1 VREAAV
7 RKAFDMLAGALAERA
22 IPAQRS

>member
-7 RKAFDMLAGALAERA
+7 RKAFDMLAEALAERA

>member
-7 RKAFDMLAGALAERA
+7 RKAFEMLAGVLAEHA